1 MDSLFSPYSNGV
13 NLNLDELLYYRSQ
26 SIKWLPPA
34 RGIWSQ
40 LLGHHQ
46 SRQLGRGMDFSESRQ
61 YQAGDDIRAI
71 DWRVTARTGKPHTK
85 LFSEER
91 EKPVVLYLDLS
102 PSMVFGSKLM
112 LKSVVM
118 AHMASLLAWLT
129 VSQQD
134 RVGAIID
141 TGSDLFEIKPMSR
154 NRGPLAILQKLVELH
169 SQVLEQPRSKPTNS
183 FKPALIALRR
193 LAPKGGE
200 IVFISDFVRLQDD
213 EQHSLSQLRQHNS
226 VRFVHISD
234 PLEYG
239 STAYRGSEKV
249 SDGNRTQWLDFS
261 SKQSRQQIASAYNN
275 KQQGLKAL
283 AHKTGISF
291 CTLSSDQLLLNQISG

>member
-1 MDSLFSPYSNGV
+1 MDNLFSPYSDGV

-112 LKSVVM
+112 LKSVLM
-118 AHMASLLAWLT
+118 AHMASIVAWLT

-134 RVGAIID
+134 RVGALID
-141 TGSDLFEIKPMSR
+141 TGFELFEIKPISR
-154 NRGPLAILQKLVELH
+154 TRGPLAILQKLVELH
-169 SQVLEQPRSKPTNS
+169 GNAMNLPRTKPTHS
-183 FKPALIALRR
+183 FKPALQVLHR

-213 EQHSLSQLRQHNS
+213 EQDSLSQLRQHNS

-239 STAYRGSEKV
+239 STSYRGSEKV
-249 SDGNRTQWLDFS
+249 SDGYRTQWLDFS
-261 SKQSRQQIASAYNN
+261 SKQSRQQLASAYNN